1 MDFSFFLLLLF
12 FWDRPPPPSLLNVAL
27 EIKKGEL
34 IAIVGP
40 VGSGK
45 STLLSAM
52 LGEVNIVGRNGR
64 GCDEEGKKTGKH
76 FLCSVSRWCCGGP
89 SKRSPRNNLTFQL
102 LFEFFFSSFFFFFFF
117 LSFFFLFYF
126 L

>member
-1 MDFSFFLLLLF
+1 MSSSIEQTVVQSDNLLLNCFLPWIFLFLFFFF

-76 FLCSVSRWCCGGP
+76 FSLQRPTMVLGWTL
-89 SKRSPRNNLTFQL
+89 KTI
-102 LFEFFFSSFFFFFFF
+102 SSQ
-117 LSFFFLFYF
+117 
-126 L
+126 